1 MKKYPKEYSIFIP
14 AYNEEKII
22 EDSIR
27 LAYDFIELI
36 EYSTGMSIQL
46 IILDDG
52 STDET
57 YMRIVE
63 LSEEL
68 PIMVIREKGPSRRE
82 NLIKHM
88 IKSDS
93 LYVGFMD
100 CDLAT
105 ELYDLFPLMENI
117 KHYDIV
123 TGSRYMACSKI
134 ERLWSRRIIS
144 FLFNNG
150 LKILFGSKIRDHE
163 CGFKMWKTRKLREI
177 VKHTGY
183 GKAYKDRKMFW
194 DSEMWIYAQKL
205 NMSFLEIPI
214 VWHEGGK
221 SALRFRTELPMIKYI
236 LRLRW
241 KLWNIK

>member
-1 MKKYPKEYSIFIP
+1 
-14 AYNEEKII
+14 
-22 EDSIR
+22 
-27 LAYDFIELI
+27 
-36 EYSTGMSIQL
+36 
-46 IILDDG
+46 
-52 STDET
+52 
-57 YMRIVE
+57 
-63 LSEEL
+63 
-68 PIMVIREKGPSRRE
+68 
-82 NLIKHM
+82 M

-194 DSEMWIYAQKL
+194 DSEMWIYAQRL
-205 NMSFLEIPI
+205 GMRFLEIP
-214 VWHEGGK
+214 VTWKEGKK

-236 LRLRW
+236 LKLRW
-241 KLWNIK
+241 KLWNTK